1 MIHIFMRCFYKFAME
16 EDLNKFKKLFCKSRE
31 YFCVFENI
39 SLSFKFCGN
48 NGAIYFSCSERR
60 DSYNIKIL
68 YLDPSLSRVGQ

>member
-1 MIHIFMRCFYKFAME
+1 ME
-16 EDLNKFKKLFCKSRE
+16 EGLNKFKKLFCL
-31 YFCVFENI
+31 FENI

-68 YLDPSLSRVGQ
+68 TSIHPWAVLDSKCYGAVVWLQSSCWVIKQ